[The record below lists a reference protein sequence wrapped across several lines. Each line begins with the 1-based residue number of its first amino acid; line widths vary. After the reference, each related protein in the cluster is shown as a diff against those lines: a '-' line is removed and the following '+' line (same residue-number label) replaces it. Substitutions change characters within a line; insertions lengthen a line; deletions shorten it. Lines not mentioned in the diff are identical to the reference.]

1 MKNASVAGGKK
12 EENMKKN
19 PLNKTSSSKLI
30 KQTNRLM
37 LQIKSTI

>member
-12 EENMKKN
+12 RKTWKKT